1 MWEYKV
7 IKSPGR
13 LSEKELNNY
22 GKESWELVGV
32 LKDFYT
38 KSFGPSSSLACT
50 TYIYYFKKLVE

>member
-7 IKSPGR
+7 IKSPGK

-22 GKESWELVGV
+22 GRESWELVGV

-38 KSFGPSSSLACT
+38 KSFGPYSSMSCT
-50 TYIYYFKKLVE
+50 TYIYYFKRVVE